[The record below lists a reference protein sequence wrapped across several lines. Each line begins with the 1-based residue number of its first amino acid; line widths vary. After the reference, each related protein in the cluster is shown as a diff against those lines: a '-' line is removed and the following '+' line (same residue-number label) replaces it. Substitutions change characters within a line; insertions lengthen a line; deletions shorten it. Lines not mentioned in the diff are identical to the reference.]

1 MFKRTH
7 SRPPVKPT
15 RNSPR
20 KPGRFGAGIVTWT
33 PAYPE
38 THSAEDE
45 AWYVENVS
53 ARESEA
59 FDRMLDEAFIEWE
72 AQRRAELGCYV
83 Y

>member
-1 MFKRTH
+1 MFRRAY
-7 SRPPVKPT
+7 SRPPVKPART
-15 RNSPR
+15 TPH
-20 KPGRFGAGIVTWT
+20 KPGRFGAGILAWT

-45 AWYVENVS
+45 AWYVANVS

-59 FDRMLDEAFIEWE
+59 YDRMLAEAEIEWE